1 MCWGNVKAYCVSP
14 LDERL
19 GYLPDSRDCWAACV
33 QREGDRVVA
42 IDVNV
47 AGECYCQTD
56 CTCMREGDG
65 LNGAR
70 TYLVTRDSLAELPGP
85 CNEDGRAVGVE
96 LRGGKTIRARKGVVS
111 NADLKNTYDL
121 VERGVSQKFDEER
134 DANLKNVKLCKSFVH
149 VHLGVPASAIP
160 EDAPPQWTV
169 VGPSWDGPI
178 DKSGKVVV
186 VSVPSK
192 LDPSLAPE
200 GYHVIHAYGAGNE
213 PYDLWKEF
221 EGKTNSKEYKAFK
234 EERARPI
241 FDAIAKRAP
250 DARKSAVVEQIASP
264 LTHAR
269 FLRRHEGNYG
279 PAIAAGSGIE
289 FTTVTTPLPGYYR
302 CGDSTTAGIGVPAV
316 ASSGAQCANAL
327 LNVFEQL
334 KLNGL
339 IRMP

>member
-1 MCWGNVKAYCVSP
+1 MCI
-14 LDERL
+14 R
-19 GYLPDSRDCWAACV
+19 DSVGR
-33 QREGDRVVA
+33 
-42 IDVNV
+42 
-47 AGECYCQTD
+47 
-56 CTCMREGDG
+56 G
-65 LNGAR
+65 LN
-70 TYLVTRDSLAELPGP
+70 E
-85 CNEDGRAVGVE
+85 
-96 LRGGKTIRARKGVVS
+96 
-111 NADLKNTYDL
+111 
-121 VERGVSQKFDEER
+121 KFDEER

-221 EGKTNSKEYKAFK
+221 EGKTNTEAYKAFK

-264 LTHAR
+264 ITHAR

-279 PAIAAGSGIE
+279 PAIAAGSGVE
-289 FTTVTTPLPGYYR
+289 FPTVTTPLPGYYR